1 MKWLSI
7 IVLSLVLASCA
18 HKEKSEVLGIGT
30 KAPAKKSEQSVAAPA
45 APKQIEVDANDQKA
59 LDKMTKAVEKYVIK
73 KDIKQFNKLCK
84 DKRFDCFVN
93 EKPFPKNK
101 KAIARSVPP
110 FASGSKMGLHGEE
123 RVQVRYDFYP

>member
-1 MKWLSI
+1 MKWMNVV
-7 IVLSLVLASCA
+7 VLSLVLSSCA
-18 HKEKSEVLGIGT
+18 HKEKSEFLGTAT
-30 KAPAKKSEQSVAAPA
+30 KVPVKKSEQVSSVPVT
-45 APKQIEVDANDQKA
+45 PKQIEVDANDQKT
-59 LDKMTKAVEKYVIK
+59 LDNMTKAVEKYVLK
-73 KDIKQFNKLCK
+73 KDIKQFTKLCK

-101 KAIARSVPP
+101 KTVGRNVPP

>member
-1 MKWLSI
+1 MKWISI
-7 IVLSLVLASCA
+7 AVLALVLASCA
-18 HKEKSEVLGIGT
+18 HKEKSEVVGVAT
-30 KAPAKKSEQSVAAPA
+30 KTPAKKSESTPAAPA
-45 APKQIEVDANDQKA
+45 TPKQIEVDANDQKA
-59 LDKMTKAVEKYVIK
+59 LDNMTKAVEKYVLK
-73 KDIKQFNKLCK
+73 KDIKRFNKLCK